1 MLIIQIDK
9 HGILTARQYWLLLQ
23 SIRETNLDYLGLAA
37 VYESLQSMQCCV
49 NLNVLQGTAPSVAPA
64 GKI

>member
-9 HGILTARQYWLLLQ
+9 HGTLTARQYWLLLQ

-37 VYESLQSMQCCV
+37 VYESLQCCV

>member
-9 HGILTARQYWLLLQ
+9 HGTLTARQYWLLLQ
-23 SIRETNLDYLGLAA
+23 SIRETNLDFLGLAA
-37 VYESLQSMQCCV
+37 VSESLQCCV